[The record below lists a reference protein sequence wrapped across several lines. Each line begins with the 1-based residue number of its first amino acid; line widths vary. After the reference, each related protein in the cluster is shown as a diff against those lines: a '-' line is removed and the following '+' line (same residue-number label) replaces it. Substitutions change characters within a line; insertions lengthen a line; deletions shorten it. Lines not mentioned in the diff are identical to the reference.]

1 MASATPT
8 SGVAMGF
15 PNLAFFIS
23 TIIIIAVLLVVLY
36 LVKKFGVHRMR
47 SRYIR
52 VLDSLP
58 LGKNTVVYLVKLK
71 DEYVFIACTPTSTDV
86 IGKLTDPEVI
96 KDLEVDD
103 IGSKFSKILFSK
115 LGKNF
120 LKGQIDRI
128 DDLK

>member
-8 SGVAMGF
+8 SGTAMGF
-15 PNLAFFIS
+15 PSLTFFIS
-23 TIIIIAVLLVVLY
+23 TVLIIVALLVILY
-36 LVKKFGVHRMR
+36 FVKKFNVHRMQ

-58 LGKNTVVYLVKLK
+58 LGRNTVVYLVKLK
-71 DEYVFIACTPTSTDV
+71 DEYVFIACTPSSTDV
-86 IGKLTDPEVI
+86 IGRLSDPEDI
-96 KDLEVDD
+96 KDLEVQET
-103 IGSKFSKILFSK
+103 GSKFSRILFSK

-128 DDLK
+128 DELK